1 MIIILNNKI
10 NKVIHY
16 GLIITILVIKPTLI
30 LTFHHHNMREIM
42 LVVTIQTIQMVIIIK
57 LIIMIKLKNLL
68 ETKLINIMKLMII

>member
-16 GLIITILVIKPTLI
+16 GLILTILAIKPTLI
-30 LTFHHHNMREIM
+30 LTFHHHSMREIM